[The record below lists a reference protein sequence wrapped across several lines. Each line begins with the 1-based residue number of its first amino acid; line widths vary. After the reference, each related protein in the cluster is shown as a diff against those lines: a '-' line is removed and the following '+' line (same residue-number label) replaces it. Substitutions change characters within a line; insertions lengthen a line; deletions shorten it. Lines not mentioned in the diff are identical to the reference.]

1 VSQAP
6 FVSVERDRLRH
17 HRAQDEQTMSRSPL
31 PQFLVVCAAGAQL
44 ALAQPAAAFEC
55 PEPHASTGA
64 GVIQESQAEID
75 RLSAMLRGGDLDNR
89 IEVIARDLR
98 DKYAGADKTELTN
111 FMVGAYCPVVA
122 EDAGLSDSEKDA
134 RLTAFSQ
141 QVWDLYSKAGL

>member
-1 VSQAP
+1 
-6 FVSVERDRLRH
+6 
-17 HRAQDEQTMSRSPL
+17 MSRTSL
-31 PQFLVVCAAGAQL
+31 PQFLIVCAAGVQFAV
-44 ALAQPAAAFEC
+44 AQPAAAFEC
-55 PEPHASTGA
+55 PEPQASTGT

-98 DKYAGADKTELTN
+98 DKYASADKTALTN

-122 EDAGLSDSEKDA
+122 EDADLSDSEKDA